1 MNTHFIFLSLILV
14 EATLITI
21 GGLIFSNILGENV
34 EPYAQ
39 QSLEFCC
46 NLNCT
51 NNLVNNINTYKPLEK
66 SNASNSTSKSEYLPF
81 SDSVF
86 FVITT
91 ITTIGKENKE
101 LYLIFK
107 LRDTIFSF

>member
-34 EPYAQ
+34 EPYTQ

-51 NNLVNNINTYKPLEK
+51 NNFINNINTFKPFDKNK
-66 SNASNSTSKSEYLPF
+66 SSNSTSKSEYLPF

-86 FVITT
+86 LKYIRF
-91 ITTIGKENKE
+91 N
-101 LYLIFK
+101 YLIF
-107 LRDTIFSF
+107 